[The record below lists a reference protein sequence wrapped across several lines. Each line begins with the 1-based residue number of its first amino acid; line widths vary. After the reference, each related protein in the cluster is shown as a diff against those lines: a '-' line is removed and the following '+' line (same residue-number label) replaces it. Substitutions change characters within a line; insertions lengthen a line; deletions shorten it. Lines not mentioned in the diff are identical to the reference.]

1 MKANLL
7 KSVFVIV
14 IALVSGIN
22 VFNAQKPAVLSD
34 VAMENVE
41 ALADNEGSGLESGP
55 YNIRE
60 RFTDEY
66 YNGILYHQEKIVTC
80 YPGGDYACKEGKY
93 YRNKTENGQWGNW
106 IPV

>member
-41 ALADNEGSGLESGP
+41 ALADDTEQ
-55 YNIRE
+55 
-60 RFTDEY
+60 T
-66 YNGILYHQEKIVTC
+66 EKYKYVI
-80 YPGGDYACKEGKY
+80 YKEPGDPGYGQVKCVCFW
-93 YRNKTENGQWGNW
+93 ENGELPCCDNEQN
-106 IPV
+106 

>member
-41 ALADNEGSGLESGP
+41 ALANMNAQAQVVVLEPFRGVIVIIVVMICGL
-55 YNIRE
+55 
-60 RFTDEY
+60 
-66 YNGILYHQEKIVTC
+66 V
-80 YPGGDYACKEGKY
+80 
-93 YRNKTENGQWGNW
+93 
-106 IPV
+106 

>member
-41 ALADNEGSGLESGP
+41 ALATGEALTIGC
-55 YNIRE
+55 
-60 RFTDEY
+60 DEY
-66 YNGILYHQEKIVTC
+66 SVVIVCKRTCLNCYTEYKALNGYGTSTDFKGTC
-80 YPGGDYACKEGKY
+80 ECGKTY
-93 YRNKTENGQWGNW
+93 
-106 IPV
+106 

>member
-41 ALADNEGSGLESGP
+41 ALATGEALTIGC
-55 YNIRE
+55 
-60 RFTDEY
+60 DEY
-66 YNGILYHQEKIVTC
+66 SVVIVCKRTCLNCYTEYKALNGYGNSTDFKGTC
-80 YPGGDYACKEGKY
+80 ECGKTY
-93 YRNKTENGQWGNW
+93 
-106 IPV
+106 

>member
-41 ALADNEGSGLESGP
+41 ALANDECSGTGSCSGAISWGNC
-55 YNIRE
+55 YNRSNDMWVCLRIKCV
-60 RFTDEY
+60 EY
-66 YNGILYHQEKIVTC
+66 YNVTEGSILECRHDKVTECPSSTYEK
-80 YPGGDYACKEGKY
+80 
-93 YRNKTENGQWGNW
+93 
-106 IPV
+106 